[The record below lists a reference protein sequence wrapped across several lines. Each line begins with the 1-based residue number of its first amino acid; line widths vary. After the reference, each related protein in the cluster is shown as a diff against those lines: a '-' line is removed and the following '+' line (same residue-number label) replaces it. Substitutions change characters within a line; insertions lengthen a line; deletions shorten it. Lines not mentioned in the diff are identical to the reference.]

1 MIEVHQAIPY
11 SFGICSMFGTVVLK
25 EKKKKKERREGQFN
39 SLKIKDKNLNNHII
53 LLILKQKLAL
63 LFLSF

>member
-1 MIEVHQAIPY
+1 
-11 SFGICSMFGTVVLK
+11 MFGTVVLK
-25 EKKKKKERREGQFN
+25 GKKKKKERREGQFD

>member
-1 MIEVHQAIPY
+1 
-11 SFGICSMFGTVVLK
+11 MFGTVVLK
-25 EKKKKKERREGQFN
+25 GKKKKERREGQFD